1 MKVKKTG
8 LGILL
13 CMLLAGCSSAYY
25 KSSGFAYDDL
35 YNIHNKTEIA
45 KREKAEAEA
54 QKAEAEARRA
64 QWEALIAQA
73 RADDAEDRYY
83 NSDNGYDGIVA
94 DTYESAYARRLRGFD
109 SPTYNMPSS
118 YWNLR

>member
-1 MKVKKTG
+1 MKGLRTG

-13 CMLLAGCSSAYY
+13 CAAATGCSSAYY
-25 KSSGFAYDDL
+25 NSGGFAYDDL
-35 YNIHNKTEIA
+35 YEIHNKTEIA

-73 RADDAEDRYY
+73 QADDAEDFASFNRKRDIIEGVKHA
-83 NSDNGYDGIVA
+83 SFRSGIA
-94 DTYESAYARRLRGFD
+94 LRDVLKFNHEKI
-109 SPTYNMPSS
+109 SRSFK
-118 YWNLR
+118 